1 MLPTVDQCSSVFA
14 KGSSPSLVS
23 LVSVARDDDERGFGQ
38 VPENYMA
45 CMDIMLRTRKTYF
58 VAYTG
63 GY

>member
-1 MLPTVDQCSSVFA
+1 MLPTVDQCSNVFA

-23 LVSVARDDDERGFGQ
+23 LVALDDDERGFRQ

-58 VAYTG
+58 VEYTG